1 MKKFKKVLLI
11 DDDAITNFI
20 NSTVIKKAD
29 IADNIQVSVNGA
41 EALEYIKHDC
51 KAENLYP
58 DLIFLDI
65 NMPVMDGFEF
75 VREFEDLKLNESDK
89 MEIIL
94 LTTSSSPKDIE
105 RSKAL
110 GIKMLRK
117 PLSVQMLT
125 ELFGEKRN
133 EVVL

>member
-1 MKKFKKVLLI
+1 MKKFKKILLI

-20 NSTVIKKAD
+20 NSNVIKKAGM
-29 IADNIQVSVNGA
+29 AEVIQVTVNGA

-51 KAENLYP
+51 KNENLYP
-58 DLIFLDI
+58 DLIFVDI

-75 VREFEDLKLNESDK
+75 VTEFRNMKLNSDEK
-89 MEIIL
+89 AETIL

-105 RSKAL
+105 KAKEL

-117 PLSVQMLT
+117 PLSFEILK
-125 ELFGEKRN
+125 ELFGEKEN
-133 EVVL
+133 KVAL